1 MHAAPLPD
9 GRFDLAVNG
18 GGRLTLNVRRDGF
31 LPAQRWID
39 VPWQDYLVVDDIA
52 LVQRDVQTTV
62 DLTLPAPMQVA
73 RGSVQTDDDGTR
85 RATLLVPQGTT
96 AQMVMSNGS
105 TSPISTL
112 SISATEYA
120 VGDNGEASMAA
131 DLPPNSGYTYMVE
144 LRVAQY
150 QLDVQLTDT
159 LPAPQPKR
167 VELEVHVAGQVI
179 RQTHPA
185 TPNLTTTVTWDGKDL
200 YGRTVLGRQST
211 RVRIGYVYDA
221 VYQRTDAFGY
231 NGNGTPM
238 TGSRQRFEVTLWQD
252 QIGTAA
258 LGT

>member
-1 MHAAPLPD
+1 
-9 GRFDLAVNG
+9 
-18 GGRLTLNVRRDGF
+18 
-31 LPAQRWID
+31 
-39 VPWQDYLVVDDIA
+39 
-52 LVQRDVQTTV
+52 
-62 DLTLPAPMQVA
+62 
-73 RGSVQTDDDGTR
+73 
-85 RATLLVPQGTT
+85 
-96 AQMVMSNGS
+96 
-105 TSPISTL
+105 
-112 SISATEYA
+112 
-120 VGDNGEASMAA
+120 MAA